1 MQSLEACWTSGG
13 GDLTAGSVE
22 RTVLVFSLVEA
33 DLLRA
38 DRGGEQ
44 LAVLERVSTAGEQ
57 LCHRLEVP
65 RYDVELFLGAF
76 AVDSA
81 GNRGAVSNIVR
92 VLVPCPSNT
101 RNTDNQV
108 SLISSYSQSCLY
120 VLQSK
125 HINNYHSAGSVCLL
139 KITEK

>member
-1 MQSLEACWTSGG
+1 MEA
-13 GDLTAGSVE
+13 E
-22 RTVLVFSLVEA
+22 
-33 DLLRA
+33 LLSE
-38 DRGGEQ
+38 RGGEQ

-65 RYDVELFLGAF
+65 SYDVGLFLGAF

-92 VLVPCPSNT
+92 VLVPSPSNT
-101 RNTDNQV
+101 RNIDNQV

-120 VLQSK
+120 VLQSQP
-125 HINNYHSAGSVCLL
+125 INNYHSAGSVCLL